1 MSTNVT
7 EETESEDPLQPGAM
21 FGRYAIVRR
30 IGKGGMGAV
39 YEATHVDLQKRV
51 ALKTLHPEF
60 ARDATIR
67 ARFLQEGKAASR
79 LRHPHVVDVSD
90 FGVQDGNAYLVM
102 EYLEGEGLDALLERD
117 GALEVERIAEI
128 LLPICSAVSAA
139 HREGIVHRD
148 LKPENVFLARN
159 ALGQTLPKVLDFG
172 ISKLDDPASGFARTG
187 SSALLGTPYYMSP
200 EQAQGANRVDARSDQ
215 YALGVIAYECATGQR
230 PFDADA
236 LFVLL
241 KRVVEGDA
249 RPPRALR
256 PDLPIPFERMILRA
270 MSVDPG
276 DRFPSVETFAAE
288 LVAFAGS
295 TARTTWEPLLAHA
308 TAPSPSGGP
317 GRAAPTSTLNAS
329 AAEIPAR
336 TPDSLRKGLLW
347 TAVAVAV
354 ACALVAAGSALTRRP
369 SVAGPAASAPVTVL
383 RREVIEA
390 PTVAPTPAVVA
401 VVTTPTA
408 PPPATASTVV
418 TSAARSPGA
427 RRPARPRGRA
437 TSLAR
442 PRPDAVERGTNGAS
456 IEE

>member
-1 MSTNVT
+1 MSTIVA
-7 EETESEDPLQPGAM
+7 EETGSEDPLQPGAM

-60 ARDATIR
+60 ARDPTIR

-117 GALEVERIAEI
+117 GALAVERIAEV

-215 YALGVIAYECATGQR
+215 YALGVIAYECATGQK

-249 RPPRALR
+249 QPPRALR

-270 MSVDPG
+270 MSVEPG
-276 DRFPSVETFAAE
+276 DRFPSVEALAAE
-288 LVAFAGS
+288 LVTFAGAP
-295 TARTTWEPLLAHA
+295 ARTTWEPLLAHA
-308 TAPSPSGGP
+308 TAPSSPGGP
-317 GRAAPTSTLNAS
+317 GRSAPTSTLNAS

-336 TPDSLRKGLLW
+336 TPESHRKGLVW

-354 ACALVAAGSALTRRP
+354 ALALVAAGSALTRRR
-369 SVAGPAASAPVTVL
+369 SAAVPAASAPVTVL
-383 RREVIEA
+383 RREAVEAPAVAPAPAAVAVDTTPTTPPPTA
-390 PTVAPTPAVVA
+390 PTVVP
-401 VVTTPTA
+401 PTA
-408 PPPATASTVV
+408 GTPGGRRSARRRERAP
-418 TSAARSPGA
+418 SAARPH
-427 RRPARPRGRA
+427 
-437 TSLAR
+437 
-442 PRPDAVERGTNGAS
+442 PDAVERGTNGAS